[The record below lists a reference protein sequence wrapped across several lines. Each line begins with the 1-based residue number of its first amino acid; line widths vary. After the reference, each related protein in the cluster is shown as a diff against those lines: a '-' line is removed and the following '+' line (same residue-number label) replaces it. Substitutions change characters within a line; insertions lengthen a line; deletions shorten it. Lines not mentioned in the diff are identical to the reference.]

1 MTPIPPSITTG
12 ISNYEETGYG
22 DPVHKMIALT
32 WQAPNQVKLRKNS
45 MGFSVL
51 LNSY

>member
-22 DPVHKMIALT
+22 DPVHKMKALT
-32 WQAPNQVKLRKNS
+32 WQAPNQVKLGKN
-45 MGFSVL
+45 GTDFPVL
-51 LNSY
+51 MNGN